1 MKTKILKQLCIAGF
15 TLLLASCG
23 SPAPEKI
30 IKDCEACFGDNNTNH
45 ELKGLSK
52 KEAAELAIC
61 LLGPIE
67 KMRATL
73 QKMDANE
80 AEDYKSKLKA
90 AMEQSDYKNILA
102 RLNYGK
108 LKEMELEYQY
118 ESKTTEELAT
128 VYCEWASK
136 EAAAKDAND
145 DDAREVA
152 DVYQDAIRAFVKA
165 RSPEDEVAFDAAT
178 EGCKDH

>member
-1 MKTKILKQLCIAGF
+1 MKTTILKQLCIAGF

-30 IKDCEACFGDNNTNH
+30 IKDCEACFGDNNTKH

-52 KEAAELAIC
+52 KEAAELAVC

-80 AEDYKSKLKA
+80 AEEYKNKLKA
-90 AMEQSDYKNILA
+90 AMEQSDYKEILA
-102 RLNYGK
+102 RLNYEK
-108 LKEMELEYQY
+108 LKEMELAYQY
-118 ESKTTEELAT
+118 ESKTIDELAT
-128 VYCEWASK
+128 MYCEWATK
-136 EAAAKDAND
+136 EAAAKDSD
-145 DDAREVA
+145 DKEAREEA
-152 DVYQDAIRAFVKA
+152 DMYQDAIKDIVRD
-165 RSPEDEVAFDAAT
+165 RSNEDDAAFDAAT